1 MKRNTFWLTVIAGC
15 AVVAVSCE
23 GTKVSEPTSSRDVE
37 ARGLIGGNGGPK
49 PISCPTQDSYS
60 STAEVGVLG
69 GILSAGGMTVS
80 IPAGALL
87 GTQTVTLSV
96 PASNNV
102 EIDVS
107 VAGAEHFVF
116 EQPIVVTI
124 SYARCNATSLNLTP
138 ITAWYFNTE
147 TGELIEPM
155 ISVDNKLL
163 RTVTFTT
170 GHLSGYILAN

>member
-1 MKRNTFWLTVIAGC
+1 MKRNRFWLTVIAGC
-15 AVVAVSCE
+15 AVVAASCE
-23 GTKVSEPTSSRDVE
+23 VAQISQPMANQQVE
-37 ARGLIGGNGGPK
+37 ARDLFGGGPK

-87 GTQTVTLSV
+87 GTQTITLSV

-124 SYARCNATSLNLTP
+124 SYERCNASSLDFTP

-155 ISVDNKLL
+155 VSVDNKLL